1 LILAMNGH
9 FNVRF
14 SEKRKQIISTLSVL
28 LVQFLNSI
36 LIMMNHKEDK
46 RIYTLSQETPA
57 KAVIKMSVPLIF
69 GMFIMVLYN
78 LVDTYF
84 IGLTGDD
91 YQMAAVNLAYPVMM
105 VTVAISNMI
114 GTGASS
120 FIARCLGAE
129 EKEKAIHSIAF
140 SAEPAFWILW
150 YALGAASYRVS
161 VK

>member
-1 LILAMNGH
+1 
-9 FNVRF
+9 
-14 SEKRKQIISTLSVL
+14 
-28 LVQFLNSI
+28 
-36 LIMMNHKEDK
+36 MMNHKEDK
-46 RIYTLSQETPA
+46 RIYTLNQEAPA

-114 GTGASS
+114 YFHTEYADSWNCS
-120 FIARCLGAE
+120 CNHTEQCRKFWHFSPVLSPQKDDFISVNEAD
-129 EKEKAIHSIAF
+129 KANC
-140 SAEPAFWILW
+140 
-150 YALGAASYRVS
+150 
-161 VK
+161 